1 MDSLDDLDRALL
13 DILSVDAR
21 QTGEQLAAR
30 IGLSPAACLRRIQ
43 RLRKIGAIQRE
54 VAILSPD
61 VTGKRVTVV
70 VRLNFARERLNE
82 IDALKSRLIR
92 LPEVERLFHVTGD
105 ADFVL
110 ILSCETMEDYAAF
123 TEAHFY
129 EPFLKGFESM
139 VVLREY
145 HKQLGGPD

>member
-1 MDSLDDLDRALL
+1 MDEIDSQDRAIL
-13 DILSVDAR
+13 DILSTDAR
-21 QTGEQLAAR
+21 QTGEQLSAR
-30 IGLSPAACLRRIQ
+30 VGLSPAACLRRVQ
-43 RLRKIGAIQRE
+43 RLRRIGAIQRE
-54 VAILSPD
+54 VAILSPE

-70 VRLNFARERLNE
+70 VRLRFARERLSE
-82 IDALKSRLIR
+82 IDGLKARLIR

-110 ILSCETMEDYAAF
+110 IVSCRSMEDYAAF

-129 EPFLKGFESM
+129 DSFLKGFESM

-145 HKQLGGPD
+145 AKELGKP